1 MGTSSSVSRRM
12 ERMASQVASWSG
24 RGGRRDCRDC
34 LMLGLKMPGF
44 CGAQLFGMVKKNQP
58 KTSKNLSG
66 RWAPL
71 TRPGDSSIS
80 RMRHLQWGE
89 QWFDLRCDLCPENHG
104 TKIVHHL
111 PNTDTIKK
119 KDMVRITIS
128 IHMFRL
134 AQTNPAFQQLTGS
147 KMRPVTLGLIDHSKF
162 WKG

>member
-1 MGTSSSVSRRM
+1 
-12 ERMASQVASWSG
+12 
-24 RGGRRDCRDC
+24 
-34 LMLGLKMPGF
+34 
-44 CGAQLFGMVKKNQP
+44 
-58 KTSKNLSG
+58 
-66 RWAPL
+66 
-71 TRPGDSSIS
+71 
-80 RMRHLQWGE
+80 MRHLQWGE